1 MDISFEDLVRERA
14 YHLWIAGGMAD
25 GHEHEH
31 WAMAEQAVKA
41 EAPVVI
47 LTQKAPAKRAAKPV
61 AAKVAAKKPA
71 AKAAAKSAAKSAKP
85 AAKKAKAEVSASL

>member
-61 AAKVAAKKPA
+61 VAKAAAKKPA
-71 AKAAAKSAAKSAKP
+71 AKTAAKSAKP
-85 AAKKAKAEVSASL
+85 VSKKAKAEVSASL

>member
-71 AKAAAKSAAKSAKP
+71 AKAAAKSAKP
-85 AAKKAKAEVSASL
+85 ASKKAKAEVSASL

>member
-71 AKAAAKSAAKSAKP
+71 AKAAAKSAKP

>member
-61 AAKVAAKKPA
+61 AANVAAKKPA
-71 AKAAAKSAAKSAKP
+71 AKAAAKSAKP
-85 AAKKAKAEVSASL
+85 ASKKAKAEVSASL